1 MAEIQSP
8 LPGVFYRRPGPD
20 KAPYIQEGERVETG
34 QVIGMV
40 EIMKQFNEV
49 HSDVSGTL
57 ESFSVEDSAMV
68 NPGDVL
74 AVVSEG

>member
-20 KAPYIQEGERVETG
+20 KDPYVQEGQRVELG

-40 EIMKQFNEV
+40 EIMKQFTEV
-49 HSDVSGTL
+49 HSDASGTL
-57 ESFSVEDSAMV
+57 KCFVVEDAAMV
-68 NPGDVL
+68 NPGDAL
-74 AVVSEG
+74 AVITQD

>member
-1 MAEIQSP
+1 
-8 LPGVFYRRPGPD
+8 
-20 KAPYIQEGERVETG
+20 
-34 QVIGMV
+34 
-40 EIMKQFNEV
+40 MKQFTEV

-57 ESFSVEDSAMV
+57 DSFAVENSAMV